1 MMPSV
6 HRTSDFRVRTPAVA
20 PTPVRRTTFG
30 MLCRMRRM
38 FRHTQW
44 QNFDECKKMDLMHMI
59 GETSLM
65 MGFTFIVGMAF
76 AYVLKLMTFFFS
88 RLNGTEISALLRKGR
103 IWGRAYRMDIA
114 RTDRYIRS
122 VARIGG
128 DVSAD
133 PDADHAMDALAEYHL
148 GTPGDAAR
156 QDSEM
161 TRLYELHH
169 GTV

>member
-1 MMPSV
+1 
-6 HRTSDFRVRTPAVA
+6 
-20 PTPVRRTTFG
+20 
-30 MLCRMRRM
+30 
-38 FRHTQW
+38 
-44 QNFDECKKMDLMHMI
+44 MI

-128 DVSAD
+128 DAPWTLWPNTTSA
-133 PDADHAMDALAEYHL
+133 P
-148 GTPGDAAR
+148 PGMPHGRTAR
-156 QDSEM
+156 
-161 TRLYELHH
+161 
-169 GTV
+169 

>member
-1 MMPSV
+1 
-6 HRTSDFRVRTPAVA
+6 
-20 PTPVRRTTFG
+20 
-30 MLCRMRRM
+30 
-38 FRHTQW
+38 
-44 QNFDECKKMDLMHMI
+44 MDLMHMI

-156 QDSEM
+156 PVSYTHLRAHTAGRRDDPFIRTAPWNGLILAIFSRESRPCCKPIPRSCM
-161 TRLYELHH
+161 RVS
-169 GTV
+169 G

>member
-1 MMPSV
+1 
-6 HRTSDFRVRTPAVA
+6 
-20 PTPVRRTTFG
+20 
-30 MLCRMRRM
+30 
-38 FRHTQW
+38 
-44 QNFDECKKMDLMHMI
+44 MI

-128 DVSAD
+128 AGCAD
-133 PDADHAMDALAEYHL
+133 PDADQAMDAQAEKHH
-148 GTPGDAAR
+148 GPPRAAAR

>member
-1 MMPSV
+1 
-6 HRTSDFRVRTPAVA
+6 
-20 PTPVRRTTFG
+20 
-30 MLCRMRRM
+30 
-38 FRHTQW
+38 
-44 QNFDECKKMDLMHMI
+44 MDLMHMI

-128 DVSAD
+128 DASA
-133 PDADHAMDALAEYHL
+133 DADHAMDALAEYHL

>member
-1 MMPSV
+1 
-6 HRTSDFRVRTPAVA
+6 
-20 PTPVRRTTFG
+20 
-30 MLCRMRRM
+30 
-38 FRHTQW
+38 
-44 QNFDECKKMDLMHMI
+44 MI

-128 DVSAD
+128 DVSA
-133 PDADHAMDALAEYHL
+133 PTAAGHGMGRGAEKPHGPPREDAPRD
-148 GTPGDAAR
+148 
-156 QDSEM
+156 
-161 TRLYELHH
+161 RLQPPL
-169 GTV
+169 

>member
-1 MMPSV
+1 
-6 HRTSDFRVRTPAVA
+6 
-20 PTPVRRTTFG
+20 
-30 MLCRMRRM
+30 
-38 FRHTQW
+38 
-44 QNFDECKKMDLMHMI
+44 MI

-88 RLNGTEISALLRKGR
+88 RLNGTEISALLRK
-103 IWGRAYRMDIA
+103 
-114 RTDRYIRS
+114 

>member
-1 MMPSV
+1 
-6 HRTSDFRVRTPAVA
+6 
-20 PTPVRRTTFG
+20 
-30 MLCRMRRM
+30 
-38 FRHTQW
+38 
-44 QNFDECKKMDLMHMI
+44 MI

-128 DVSAD
+128 
-133 PDADHAMDALAEYHL
+133 AEYHL
-148 GTPGDAAR
+148 GNPGDAAR

>member
-1 MMPSV
+1 
-6 HRTSDFRVRTPAVA
+6 
-20 PTPVRRTTFG
+20 
-30 MLCRMRRM
+30 
-38 FRHTQW
+38 
-44 QNFDECKKMDLMHMI
+44 MI

-133 PDADHAMDALAEYHL
+133 PDTTSAP
-148 GTPGDAAR
+148 PGMPHGKTAR
-156 QDSEM
+156 
-161 TRLYELHH
+161 
-169 GTV
+169 

>member
-1 MMPSV
+1 
-6 HRTSDFRVRTPAVA
+6 
-20 PTPVRRTTFG
+20 
-30 MLCRMRRM
+30 
-38 FRHTQW
+38 
-44 QNFDECKKMDLMHMI
+44 MI

-128 DVSAD
+128 DD

>member
-1 MMPSV
+1 MNV
-6 HRTSDFRVRTPAVA
+6 KNGFDAYDRGDVADDGLHVYRGNGLRVRTQTDDV
-20 PTPVRRTTFG
+20 
-30 MLCRMRRM
+30 
-38 FRHTQW
+38 
-44 QNFDECKKMDLMHMI
+44 
-59 GETSLM
+59 
-65 MGFTFIVGMAF
+65 
-76 AYVLKLMTFFFS
+76 FFS

-148 GTPGDAAR
+148 GTPGMPHGKTAR
-156 QDSEM
+156 
-161 TRLYELHH
+161 
-169 GTV
+169 

>member
-1 MMPSV
+1 
-6 HRTSDFRVRTPAVA
+6 
-20 PTPVRRTTFG
+20 
-30 MLCRMRRM
+30 
-38 FRHTQW
+38 
-44 QNFDECKKMDLMHMI
+44 MDLMHMI

-103 IWGRAYRMDIA
+103 IWGRA
-114 RTDRYIRS
+114 
-122 VARIGG
+122 RIGG

>member
-1 MMPSV
+1 
-6 HRTSDFRVRTPAVA
+6 
-20 PTPVRRTTFG
+20 
-30 MLCRMRRM
+30 
-38 FRHTQW
+38 
-44 QNFDECKKMDLMHMI
+44 MI

-133 PDADHAMDALAEYHL
+133 PDAAMRWTLWPNTTSAP
-148 GTPGDAAR
+148 PGMPHGKTAR
-156 QDSEM
+156 
-161 TRLYELHH
+161 
-169 GTV
+169 

>member
-1 MMPSV
+1 
-6 HRTSDFRVRTPAVA
+6 
-20 PTPVRRTTFG
+20 
-30 MLCRMRRM
+30 
-38 FRHTQW
+38 
-44 QNFDECKKMDLMHMI
+44 MI

-76 AYVLKLMTFFFS
+76 AYVLKLMT
-88 RLNGTEISALLRKGR
+88 RKGR

>member
-1 MMPSV
+1 
-6 HRTSDFRVRTPAVA
+6 
-20 PTPVRRTTFG
+20 
-30 MLCRMRRM
+30 
-38 FRHTQW
+38 
-44 QNFDECKKMDLMHMI
+44 MDLMHMI

-128 DVSAD
+128 GGFPHPGAGQ
-133 PDADHAMDALAEYHL
+133 AMGALAEYHPR
-148 GTPGDAAR
+148 TPGDAAR

>member
-1 MMPSV
+1 
-6 HRTSDFRVRTPAVA
+6 
-20 PTPVRRTTFG
+20 
-30 MLCRMRRM
+30 
-38 FRHTQW
+38 
-44 QNFDECKKMDLMHMI
+44 MI

-88 RLNGTEISALLRKGR
+88 RLNGTEISALLRKGQ
-103 IWGRAYRMDIA
+103 AYGAAPTAWDIA

-122 VARIGG
+122 SPGIGG

>member
-1 MMPSV
+1 
-6 HRTSDFRVRTPAVA
+6 
-20 PTPVRRTTFG
+20 
-30 MLCRMRRM
+30 
-38 FRHTQW
+38 
-44 QNFDECKKMDLMHMI
+44 MI

-122 VARIGG
+122 VAPLGG
-128 DVSAD
+128 GVCAAAGAA
-133 PDADHAMDALAEYHL
+133 PAMGAV
-148 GTPGDAAR
+148 AA
-156 QDSEM
+156 
-161 TRLYELHH
+161 
-169 GTV
+169 

>member
-1 MMPSV
+1 
-6 HRTSDFRVRTPAVA
+6 
-20 PTPVRRTTFG
+20 
-30 MLCRMRRM
+30 
-38 FRHTQW
+38 
-44 QNFDECKKMDLMHMI
+44 MI

-65 MGFTFIVGMAF
+65 MGFTFIVGIAF

-122 VARIGG
+122 AARTG

>member
-1 MMPSV
+1 MYM
-6 HRTSDFRVRTPAVA
+6 TKTYD
-20 PTPVRRTTFG
+20 
-30 MLCRMRRM
+30 LI
-38 FRHTQW
+38 
-44 QNFDECKKMDLMHMI
+44 NFILI
-59 GETSLM
+59 T
-65 MGFTFIVGMAF
+65 
-76 AYVLKLMTFFFS
+76 
-88 RLNGTEISALLRKGR
+88 
-103 IWGRAYRMDIA
+103 
-114 RTDRYIRS
+114 
-122 VARIGG
+122 G

>member
-1 MMPSV
+1 
-6 HRTSDFRVRTPAVA
+6 
-20 PTPVRRTTFG
+20 
-30 MLCRMRRM
+30 
-38 FRHTQW
+38 
-44 QNFDECKKMDLMHMI
+44 MI

-88 RLNGTEISALLRKGR
+88 RLNGTEISALLRK
-103 IWGRAYRMDIA
+103 GRAYRMDIA

>member
-1 MMPSV
+1 
-6 HRTSDFRVRTPAVA
+6 
-20 PTPVRRTTFG
+20 
-30 MLCRMRRM
+30 
-38 FRHTQW
+38 
-44 QNFDECKKMDLMHMI
+44 MI

-122 VARIGG
+122 LGAA

>member
-1 MMPSV
+1 
-6 HRTSDFRVRTPAVA
+6 
-20 PTPVRRTTFG
+20 
-30 MLCRMRRM
+30 
-38 FRHTQW
+38 
-44 QNFDECKKMDLMHMI
+44 MI

-88 RLNGTEISALLRKGR
+88 RLNGTEISALLRKA
-103 IWGRAYRMDIA
+103 AYGAAPTAWTLRVPTATSVRSPGSAGTFPPIRM
-114 RTDRYIRS
+114 RTMRWTLWPNTT
-122 VARIGG
+122 
-128 DVSAD
+128 SA
-133 PDADHAMDALAEYHL
+133 
-148 GTPGDAAR
+148 TPGDAAR

>member
-1 MMPSV
+1 
-6 HRTSDFRVRTPAVA
+6 
-20 PTPVRRTTFG
+20 
-30 MLCRMRRM
+30 
-38 FRHTQW
+38 
-44 QNFDECKKMDLMHMI
+44 MI

-128 DVSAD
+128 D
-133 PDADHAMDALAEYHL
+133 HAMDALAEYHL